1 MMIQSTEIAVAV
13 PLIFLFVA
21 AFNCEA
27 FYAPIHSP
35 SKIFASGARFLPE
48 RSPSLSLQKGWID
61 NQDQDD
67 DKDDPVT
74 RDALNRDLLGMEPK
88 VKRKRK
94 GKGYKPLDNR
104 DHLPFSVITE
114 NPDNAYKT
122 RFQKAKEEEQRKKNK
137 VSQRKRTD
145 LDRQMLASTRREI
158 KKDKKGKKDSTA
170 PSRLVQR
177 RSNEK
182 NNADENKSMMTVLGE
197 FELDKSTT
205 SGDIIVLGEKEFRV
219 ETARC
224 QYKYAGGQR

>member
-1 MMIQSTEIAVAV
+1 MMFHTTEAVAF
-13 PLIFLFVA
+13 PLLFLLIS

-27 FYAPIHSP
+27 FYSPIHWP
-35 SKIFASGARFLPE
+35 SKTFSSCSRSLPE
-48 RSPSLSLQKGWID
+48 RLPSLSLQKGWID
-61 NQDQDD
+61 NQDD

-104 DHLPFSVITE
+104 DHLPFSVIAE

-137 VSQRKRTD
+137 VSQSKRTD
-145 LDRQMLASTRREI
+145 LDRQMLAATRREI
-158 KKDKKGKKDSTA
+158 KKGTKGKKDSTA

-177 RSNEK
+177 GSSKES
-182 NNADENKSMMTVLGE
+182 NADENKSMMTVLGE